1 MKTNFETAFTS
12 MTEQI
17 NRKLIKEES
26 IMRSLS
32 DQITMVA
39 EENQKLN
46 ESIERRS
53 RKVDS
58 LEKSMTSFMREN
70 EERMENLVLN

>member
-12 MTEQI
+12 MTDQI

-32 DQITMVA
+32 DQINMVA

-46 ESIERRS
+46 ETIEKRS
-53 RKVDS
+53 LKVDS
-58 LEKSMTSFMREN
+58 L
-70 EERMENLVLN
+70 

>member
-12 MTEQI
+12 MTQQI

-32 DQITMVA
+32 DQISMVA
-39 EENQKLN
+39 EDNQKLN
-46 ESIERRS
+46 ETIQRRS

-58 LEKSMTSFMREN
+58 LEKSMTSFMR
-70 EERMENLVLN
+70 

>member
-32 DQITMVA
+32 DQINMVA

-46 ESIERRS
+46 ETIERRS

-70 EERMENLVLN
+70 EERIENLVLN

>member
-32 DQITMVA
+32 DQISIVA
-39 EENQKLN
+39 EDNQKLN
-46 ESIERRS
+46 ETIERRS
-53 RKVDS
+53 RKVDT
-58 LEKSMTSFMREN
+58 LEKSMTSFMR
-70 EERMENLVLN
+70 

>member
-32 DQITMVA
+32 DQINMVA

-46 ESIERRS
+46 ETIERRS